1 MTFPTAGP
9 ADAAYR
15 FCCSSSSG
23 ASRTNASTI
32 AAEFRLARSA
42 GPVDAALRIVIE
54 ALGLTRALK
63 PRVRLPVMEHAHR
76 YEVVHRVVATQ
87 PRRHNV
93 VHAEPIPPTAD
104 HAGVSVSPAHR
115 GPYPLPLAGVD
126 RGGRRRYAY

>member
-1 MTFPTAGP
+1 MPRP
-9 ADAAYR
+9 SPR
-15 FCCSSSSG
+15 SS
-23 ASRTNASTI
+23 AW
-32 AAEFRLARSA
+32 LARRA
-42 GPVDAALRIVIE
+42 PVDAALRIVIE

-104 HAGVSVSPAHR
+104 HADVSVSPAHR